1 MIHILG
7 IRPFQ
12 AQSLPSQNRMLK
24 SRTGQDRAGQ
34 GRAVRQTLYVSVN

>member
-24 SRTGQDRAGQ
+24 SRTGQ